1 MNQRKNF
8 NIVWWK
14 KGILEVFANLGVVFS
29 KKRAFFVNK
38 INKKTWLKKKKE
50 FFFPLSAIIPQL
62 AYAFLLSF
70 IISLFSIEIKLITT
84 DLGIII
90 FSKYWNRMLEAVAGL
105 E

>member
-1 MNQRKNF
+1 MAQ
-8 NIVWWK
+8 
-14 KGILEVFANLGVVFS
+14 E
-29 KKRAFFVNK
+29 KKRN
-38 INKKTWLKKKKE
+38 
-50 FFFPLSAIIPQL
+50 FFPLSAIIPQL